1 LQVSKKE
8 PIGESLIDTSPTGI
22 LYQQAS
28 RDQRER
34 ERERERDPEYER
46 EKLWNRETEKP
57 SAKGGGKMI
66 PLSGL
71 YLVVLLL

>member
-34 ERERERDPEYER
+34 ERERDPEYER
-46 EKLWNRETEKP
+46 EKL
-57 SAKGGGKMI
+57 
-66 PLSGL
+66 
-71 YLVVLLL
+71 